1 MSNIDDAKN
10 KEKMWM
16 DQLKKF
22 LVGNNI
28 VGTAAGVSIALVTK
42 DVISSL
48 VGDIII
54 PGIIFLLL
62 KLNIHSLTELLPGKS
77 EFDFTNFIKEFISW
91 IFVVV
96 ITFVFV
102 KVAFEGLLG
111 INNTKLNGNKSNTD
125 TSVNESEVSNSDG
138 SLIPK
143 QYASPNNTEHFSN
156 LSTFL

>member
-1 MSNIDDAKN
+1 MSSIIPNVDEVQHKQ
-10 KEKMWM
+10 KMWK
-16 DQLKKF
+16 DQLNKF
-22 LVGNNI
+22 LVDNNI

-42 DVISSL
+42 DVIQAF
-48 VGDIII
+48 VGDVII

-77 EFDFTNFIKEFISW
+77 EFDFTDFIKEFISW

-111 INNTKLNGNKSNTD
+111 IDSKQTDNKSSGSGSGSGIN
-125 TSVNESEVSNSDG
+125 NENS
-138 SLIPK
+138 SLMSQ
-143 QYASPNNTEHFSN
+143 QYMSQNNTEHFTN
-156 LSTFL
+156 F